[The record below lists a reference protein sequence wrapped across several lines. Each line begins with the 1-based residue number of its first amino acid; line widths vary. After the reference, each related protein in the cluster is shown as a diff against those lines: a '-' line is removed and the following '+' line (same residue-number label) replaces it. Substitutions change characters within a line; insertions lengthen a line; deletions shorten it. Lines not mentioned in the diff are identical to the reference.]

1 LYDPLHDNT
10 IGLPNALTSYDVGGQ
25 NGCSAVN
32 NGHSVRPRF
41 HGLKPH
47 ILNFVIWSK

>member
-1 LYDPLHDNT
+1 MGKL
-10 IGLPNALTSYDVGGQ
+10 ALILVLLAGS
-25 NGCSAVN
+25 C
-32 NGHSVRPRF
+32 